1 MCDRIRLP
9 FRFAVLSV
17 LAAVVAAVT
26 VVPACSPATN
36 KAIIRGAV
44 DLTLAVCVAEHPDA
58 DMPALRTICG
68 VTADLEPVVHEL
80 TKAAQR
86 GREGASRDA
95 GAPLDGGR

>member
-1 MCDRIRLP
+1 MCDRARLP
-9 FRFAVLSV
+9 FRFAVLAV
-17 LAAVVAAVT
+17 LAAACVAGI
-26 VVPACSPATN
+26 PACSAATN

-80 TKAAQR
+80 TKAAKR
-86 GREGASRDA
+86 GREGARDA
-95 GAPLDGGR
+95 GATDDGGR